1 VEIYEEGQVLR
12 LAHVAAF
19 LELSSSRGTKYF
31 ALVHYLEP
39 EFSDEQFEKR
49 LFPAPRTGNNTNA
62 PMSAENAP
70 VFFRRYKYSMRYNPG
85 LVFHTMIVEI
95 ESIMGPAYVVE
106 DFSTK
111 TNIWHESR
119 FNYVPRRFTDRS
131 GWELTTSEL
140 SKFGI
145 NIDVVDVLSFVQAQS
160 IVRDDVAATNE
171 NESARNARKSAAR
184 RSARQDIA
192 YDVGLFEE
200 DEAGSEYESSDDD

>member
-1 VEIYEEGQVLR
+1 LI

-19 LELSSSRGTKYF
+19 LELSTSNGSTKFF

-39 EFSDEQFEKR
+39 EFSDEQFEQGE
-49 LFPAPRTGNNTNA
+49 FPPPKTGDNTNA
-62 PMSAENAP
+62 PMSAGHAP

-85 LVFHTMIVEI
+85 PVFFTMLVEV

-131 GWELTTSEL
+131 GWEVTTSEL

-160 IVRDDVAATNE
+160 IERDDDETANDNAAAS
-171 NESARNARKSAAR
+171 SARNARKSAAR
-184 RSARQDIA
+184 DKARKDIA
-192 YDVGLFEE
+192 YDISLFDDD
-200 DEAGSEYESSDDD
+200 DEAGTDYASTDED